1 MSQIGVYDI
10 ASDTWYNV
18 TASGDIPYW
27 RSAACTSVSAAP
39 DDSSFQITMY
49 GGKDLFSNGTGF
61 EDMYVLT
68 LPSFQWINVTGNN
81 NSDYAL
87 NQGYGIGRSYSYCTS
102 WKEREMIVLGGEL
115 RSGTQ
120 VLNLGTCNSS
130 YSTMRVLDLSTFEWK
145 DQHDPDP
152 GNYTVPDVVVRRI
165 GGTSAGGATSASPSG
180 GFEQG
185 SLNEIFA
192 TTVPSYTP
200 NANNGVSGGGS
211 NGSSSN
217 SSSNGGTSGGNP
229 NHGGG
234 SNTGA
239 IAGGVVGG
247 IVGLA
252 LVGLVVFFCM
262 RSRTRRRRTATP
274 VRQEIPAHEGG
285 EKVELPSESKL
296 QQYGEMPTEPSHHEM
311 DPNSV
316 KHEHQG
322 PVELP

>member
-1 MSQIGVYDI
+1 MSKIGVYDI

-18 TASGDIPYW
+18 TASGDIPPW

-102 WKEREMIVLGGEL
+102 WKQREMIVLGGEV
-115 RSGTQ
+115 RSGNQ

-130 YSTMRVLDLSTFEWK
+130 YSTARVLDLSTFEWK
-145 DQHDPDP
+145 DKHDPDP

-165 GGTSAGGATSASPSG
+165 GGTSTGGATSASPDG

-185 SLNEIFA
+185 SLNQIFA
-192 TTVPSYTP
+192 TTVPTYKP
-200 NANNGVSGGGS
+200 NAKNGASGGGS
-211 NGSSSN
+211 KGSGGNGGSSGG
-217 SSSNGGTSGGNP
+217 SNGGDN

-247 IVGLA
+247 VVGLA
-252 LVGLVVFFCM
+252 LIGLAVFFCM
-262 RSRTRRRRTATP
+262 RSRARKRKTTTP
-274 VRQEIPAHEGG
+274 VQPETPAYG
-285 EKVELPSESKL
+285 ERDKAELPSESKL
-296 QQYGEMPTEPSHHEM
+296 QQYREMSTEPSHHEM

-316 KHEHQG
+316 KREHEG
-322 PVELP
+322 PAELP